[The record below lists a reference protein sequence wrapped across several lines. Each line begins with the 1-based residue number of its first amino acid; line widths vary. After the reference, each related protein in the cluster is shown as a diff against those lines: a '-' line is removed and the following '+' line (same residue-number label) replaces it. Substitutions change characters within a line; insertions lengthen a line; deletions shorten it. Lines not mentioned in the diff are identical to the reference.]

1 MKSISEFSLVLSSES
16 LTTRYYASLLL
27 YKMRAQSAKI
37 KVRNYL
43 GPKIRTQNYLLK
55 IAVQFALWFKMEHTQ
70 QPCVRS
76 VESTI
81 ETIDYQVRDIFM
93 SRIRTEICDSQEEFE
108 RTRDLIN
115 LISYVMIEELGYK
128 VENLSVEMQMDK
140 FYAIDEVFLFVDEIY
155 FFLF

>member
-1 MKSISEFSLVLSSES
+1 
-16 LTTRYYASLLL
+16 
-27 YKMRAQSAKI
+27 
-37 KVRNYL
+37 
-43 GPKIRTQNYLLK
+43 
-55 IAVQFALWFKMEHTQ
+55 
-70 QPCVRS
+70 

-115 LISYVMIEELGYK
+115 LISYVMFEELGYK
-128 VENLSVEMQMDK
+128 VEHLSVEMQMDK